1 MLTYVLCPVEVRYFV
16 AKYFLRKI
24 LEYHLLLRRMY
35 CSFALCSVISYDEIT
50 YNHRNSVI
58 AGLAKVIVTT
68 LKSVKTHLR

>member
-24 LEYHLLLRRMY
+24 LEYHLLLRRM
-35 CSFALCSVISYDEIT
+35 SLCSVISYDEIT
-50 YNHRNSVI
+50 YNHRNSAI